1 MTAATVH
8 RSRGGIRVGARTA
21 AILLVASLAGLAMFL
36 WPLLVSPPEGFSH
49 STDSPF
55 IFVVILPVVV
65 AVVLAELQGGGMDTK
80 SLAILGVLSAMGA
93 ALRPLGAGIAGIE
106 TVFFLLILAGRVY
119 GPGFGFVLGATTIFT
134 SALLTAGIGPW
145 MPFQMLI
152 AAWIGLGAGMLP
164 RARGR
169 MELALLSLY
178 GIVTAYAFGFLMSI
192 WFWPYSVGEGT
203 ELSFVAGD
211 AVLSNLH
218 RFLLFTIATST
229 LGWDTGR
236 AITNTVAILILGP
249 TILMT
254 LRRASRRAAFG
265 APASFGDVS

>member
-1 MTAATVH
+1 
-8 RSRGGIRVGARTA
+8 
-21 AILLVASLAGLAMFL
+21 
-36 WPLLVSPPEGFSH
+36 
-49 STDSPF
+49 
-55 IFVVILPVVV
+55 
-65 AVVLAELQGGGMDTK
+65 
-80 SLAILGVLSAMGA
+80 
-93 ALRPLGAGIAGIE
+93 
-106 TVFFLLILAGRVY
+106 
-119 GPGFGFVLGATTIFT
+119 
-134 SALLTAGIGPW
+134 
-145 MPFQMLI
+145 
-152 AAWIGLGAGMLP
+152 
-164 RARGR
+164 

-192 WFWPYSVGEGT
+192 WFWPYSVGEGN
-203 ELSFVAGD
+203 ELSFVPGD